1 MNNTNKNHNV
11 IIVGINPT
19 IDQVIALQKLTSGNH
34 LRGEEISRFPA
45 GKGINVFR
53 ALRVIGRHP
62 GLIGYVGQFDQAWF
76 NHYLNPK
83 NNDSTTKNTDSS
95 SENTPHNQQI
105 YLVPF
110 PAHTRNAVTLID
122 RSAGVETHIVT
133 ENPTLT
139 PQQVTQFLSQF
150 EKMIETHVAHS
161 NTPTHIAFAGRLCP
175 GFPMPDF
182 EALIK
187 MSVQAGAKVG
197 VDASGQTLQT
207 ALKHPI
213 WMIKPNADEL
223 AEIVDR
229 KLNTTPDIILA
240 MQDVSSQIE
249 NIVVTMGAQGAV
261 GLNQH
266 GIWQTQLETQN
277 LNVISTVGCGDS
289 FFAGLIEGWIQNQ
302 NNEQLPNAM
311 RWGIATGTA
320 NTQYPT
326 IAGFTL
332 EDILCFINKVKV
344 QKLDLGNS
352 SA

>member
-11 IIVGINPT
+11 IVVGINPT
-19 IDQVIALQKLTSGNH
+19 IDQVIALQSLTSGNH

-53 ALRVIGRHP
+53 ALRIIGRQT
-62 GLIGYVGQFDQAWF
+62 GLIGYVGQFDQTWF
-76 NHYLNPK
+76 KHYLTPK
-83 NNDSTTKNTDSS
+83 NNDSTPQKIDSS
-95 SENTPHNQQI
+95 SENRQNQQI
-105 YLVPF
+105 HLVPF
-110 PAHTRNAVTLID
+110 PGHTRNAVTLID

-133 ENPTLT
+133 ENPTLN
-139 PQQVTQFLSQF
+139 PKQVTQFLSQF
-150 EKMIETHVAHS
+150 EKMLETHVVHS
-161 NTPTHIAFAGRLCP
+161 DTPTHIAFAGRLCP

-187 MSVQAGAKVG
+187 MSVQAGANVG
-197 VDASGQTLQT
+197 VDASGQTLKS

-213 WMIKPNADEL
+213 WMIKPNAHEL

-229 KLNTTPDIILA
+229 KLNNTQDIILA
-240 MQDVSSQIE
+240 MQDVSSQVE

-266 GIWQTQLETQN
+266 GIWQTQLEAQN

-289 FFAGLIEGWIQNQ
+289 FFAGLIEGWMQNH
-302 NNEQLPNAM
+302 NDNPLPNAM

-332 EDILCFINKVKV
+332 EDIQHFINKVKV